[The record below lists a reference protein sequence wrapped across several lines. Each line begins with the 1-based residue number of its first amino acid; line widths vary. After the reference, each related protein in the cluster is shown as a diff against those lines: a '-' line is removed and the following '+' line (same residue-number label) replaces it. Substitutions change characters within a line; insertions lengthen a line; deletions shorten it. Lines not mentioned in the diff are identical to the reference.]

1 MRVVIRAPRS
11 TVWLPALAVL
21 AFLSLYIPLAG
32 HVLSS
37 AATAQPASTLAASH
51 VKPSAGTPVVA
62 TATVAI
68 PTSQPSASVPA
79 CSPLAFPDP
88 SGLDLSATATGLH
101 IQNDTPTY
109 YQIYGNTASQL
120 RTQITHCAP
129 GATGS
134 SDAEYTGETSYSL
147 SWQYYTSV
155 SNNGCTVTNVQVG
168 IHIATALPTWQSTTQ
183 AATGLAS
190 RWQQF
195 ASALTT
201 HEHGHAVLDANYA
214 ASLVQRLNALGP
226 IDCNVITSTVQNTVD
241 STVRALNTANDTYDQ
256 QTDHGATQGAVLPTY

>member
-32 HVLSS
+32 HVLSTTT
-37 AATAQPASTLAASH
+37 TAQSASALATPR

-62 TATVAI
+62 TATVAT
-68 PTSQPSASVPA
+68 PTPQTTVSIPA

-88 SGLDLSATATGLH
+88 SSLDLSTTAAGLH

-134 SDAEYTGETSYSL
+134 SIAEFTGETSYSL
-147 SWQYYTSV
+147 SWQYNTLV
-155 SNNGCTVTNVQVG
+155 GNNGCTVTNVQVG
-168 IHIATALPTWQSTTQ
+168 LHIATALPAWQPATQ
-183 AATGLAS
+183 AASGLSS

-195 ASALTT
+195 ASALAT
-201 HEHGHAVLDANYA
+201 HEHGHAILDANYA
-214 ASLVQRLNALGP
+214 ASLVQQLNALGNM
-226 IDCNVITSTVQNTVD
+226 DCDAVTSTVQNTVN
-241 STVRALNTANDTYDQ
+241 SVVRGLNTANDAYDR